1 VYPILPVS
9 KDCPFLIAPSVF
21 SNVYLQLDQPEI
33 KTAMF
38 VLLQSVVSEEDIV

>member
-1 VYPILPVS
+1 LPVS

>member
-1 VYPILPVS
+1 MFYLRYVCWFVYSGVQHILCCAFEPG
-9 KDCPFLIAPSVF
+9 
-21 SNVYLQLDQPEI
+21 I